1 MLNLV
6 NPVKWFISDISLLSA
21 QFLLLGTRYFYR
33 SIFFQSFPFYWP
45 YTIISFL
52 LLYFLSYCYF
62 DFTFSL
68 LLFHFCLY
76 CFCCLFF
83 IFIFFS
89 TYYKP
94 HFNLW
99 SDLYCVCGMR
109 VKFPKEDY
117 KIRKSVAS
125 WILDPEKTYS
135 SSFPFIHS
143 VFIMYLHLEAI
154 NKLLKMWL
162 LRAQTANEPWLKMQ
176 PPDQKQLKNWT
187 KMTISNFN
195 FLIINSLFL
204 HPTISYSWS

>member
-1 MLNLV
+1 M
-6 NPVKWFISDISLLSA
+6 KWFISDISLLSA

-76 CFCCLFF
+76 WFCCLFF

-99 SDLYCVCGMR
+99 SDFYCVCGR
-109 VKFPKEDY
+109 GWNSQKR
-117 KIRKSVAS
+117 IIKSANQLRHGF
-125 WILDPEKTYS
+125 WTQRRPTRLPFLLYTLYS
-135 SSFPFIHS
+135 SCIY
-143 VFIMYLHLEAI
+143 I
-154 NKLLKMWL
+154 
-162 LRAQTANEPWLKMQ
+162 
-176 PPDQKQLKNWT
+176 
-187 KMTISNFN
+187 
-195 FLIINSLFL
+195 
-204 HPTISYSWS
+204 